1 MNPSKRDIL
10 RALTALGAFAAAPAL
25 AQTTPDFSAGRAISQ
40 AYLAA
45 NPGADLPALRRA
57 LLPNGFS
64 QAAAHDL
71 GARVRAD
78 FAAGRVFT
86 HAGWR
91 LSTTEAQLFA
101 LLA

>member
-10 RALTALGAFAAAPAL
+10 RALAALSAFAAAPAL
-25 AQTTPDFSAGRAISQ
+25 AQTAPDFSAGRAIGQ

-45 NPGADLPALRRA
+45 HPNTDLPALRRT
-57 LLPNGFS
+57 LLPGGFNE
-64 QAAAHDL
+64 AAAREL

-78 FAAGRVFT
+78 FMAGRVFT

-91 LSTTEAQLFA
+91 LSATEAQLFA